1 LDSPLTH
8 TIVGLHAL
16 AILIDPPRTSCGT
29 LFTLF
34 KDPSNRG
41 VSEYGTVKVEER
53 RWDIF
58 LPN

>member
-1 LDSPLTH
+1 M
-8 TIVGLHAL
+8 
-16 AILIDPPRTSCGT
+16 ILSPRTSCGT